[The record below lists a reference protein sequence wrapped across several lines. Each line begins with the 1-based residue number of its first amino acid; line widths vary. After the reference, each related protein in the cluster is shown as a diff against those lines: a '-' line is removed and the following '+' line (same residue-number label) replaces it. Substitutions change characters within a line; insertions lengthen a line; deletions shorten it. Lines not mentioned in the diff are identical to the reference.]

1 MSPEAVMHPQG
12 AIALDQGPKAD
23 IWAFAVL
30 LLELLCGRLPWVVS
44 LALLVVL
51 MGPRQINAKT
61 PNDIFSRLTNLFLAP
76 RSSAPL
82 ISLEPE
88 DGE

>member
-30 LLELLCGRLPWVVS
+30 LLELLCGRLPWVGS
-44 LALLVVL
+44 LALLLVFIL
-51 MGPRQINAKT
+51 TRQTNAKT
-61 PNDIFSRLTNLFLAP
+61 PNDIFSRLTNLFIVP

-82 ISLEPE
+82 VSIEPE